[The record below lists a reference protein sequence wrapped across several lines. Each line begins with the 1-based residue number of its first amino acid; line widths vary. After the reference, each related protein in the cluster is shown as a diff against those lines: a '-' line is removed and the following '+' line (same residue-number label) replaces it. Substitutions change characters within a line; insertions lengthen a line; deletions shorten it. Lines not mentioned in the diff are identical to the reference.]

1 MNEQSYFVERTK
13 RRSVIHIN
21 RQEIPRTITVFPHQG
36 YQLDPPQSVGSQS
49 ETLPLI
55 KVIKVKV
62 QIK

>member
-1 MNEQSYFVERTK
+1 MNEQSYFVKRNK
-13 RRSVIHIN
+13 RRSIIHISW
-21 RQEIPRTITVFPHQG
+21 QEISRIIKVFPHQG